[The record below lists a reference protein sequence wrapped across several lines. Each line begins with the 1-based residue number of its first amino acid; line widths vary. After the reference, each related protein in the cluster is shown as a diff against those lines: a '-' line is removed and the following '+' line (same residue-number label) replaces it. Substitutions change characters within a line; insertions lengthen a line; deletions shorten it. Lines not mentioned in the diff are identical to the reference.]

1 MSKERSTHLFNSIAP
16 TYGLFFRYQKK
27 RYAKNL
33 LAMKNTVDLSSYNS
47 VIDVGCGTGA
57 FCSALSDLDLEVT
70 GIDPA
75 SRMLAIAKKKA
86 DRDNITFL
94 EADVL
99 DGLPFQDN
107 QFDIAIASYVAHGME
122 REQRKKLY
130 KEMSRIAKHLVI
142 IHDYNKNRSP
152 LTSLIEW
159 LEGGD
164 YFHFI
169 KHAETEM
176 RDCLSEMK
184 QCFRQV
190 EVIPIAERAN
200 WYICT
205 PNS

>member
-1 MSKERSTHLFNSIAP
+1 MKRESNTHLFNSIAP
-16 TYGLFFRYQKK
+16 TYGLFFHYQKK
-27 RYAKNL
+27 RYANNIL
-33 LAMKNTVDLSSYNS
+33 TTREIIDLSSYNS
-47 VIDVGCGTGA
+47 IIDVGCGTGA
-57 FCSALSDLDLEVT
+57 FCSALANLNLEVT

-75 SRMLAIAKKKA
+75 SKMLAIARKKTDK
-86 DRDNITFL
+86 DNITFL

-99 DGLPFQDN
+99 DGLPFHDN

-152 LTSLIEW
+152 FTSLIEW

-184 QCFRQV
+184 QCFKHV
-190 EVIPIAERAN
+190 EVLPIAERAN

-205 PNS
+205 PN